1 MRRSLIPFLLLLPP
15 ALTAQRAVTGNQ
27 ILSATMPAATFEAA
41 AGLTYAGTQSFDLY
55 GLAAVEQHFF
65 VELDGT
71 RVKRLLWVQF
81 EGYHAANSHTY
92 NYTDSTVA
100 HAGQTWHR
108 QRDTWKPFAR
118 TPRAGSDGA
127 RMREFLAAKGWT
139 LPSDLLYERLV
150 WLLDRPARN
159 ELMVIYTEDLKDHG
173 LAADDIEPG
182 GAAFNRRA
190 TMLDSFHERAIAA
203 FTVR

>member
-1 MRRSLIPFLLLLPP
+1 MRRILISSLLLLP
-15 ALTAQRAVTGNQ
+15 LTLHAQRAVTGNT

-81 EGYHAANSHTY
+81 EGYHATNNQTY
-92 NYTDSTVA
+92 NYTDTTVT
-100 HAGQTWHR
+100 HSGQAWHR

-118 TPRAGSDGA
+118 AARAGSDGA

-159 ELMVIYTEDLKDHG
+159 ELMVIYTEDLQDHG
-173 LAADDIEPG
+173 LTADELEPG
-182 GAAFNRRA
+182 GAALSRRTA
-190 TMLDSFHERAIAA
+190 MLDRFHERAIAA
-203 FTVR
+203 FSVR